1 MNKKIALGLVGV
13 MVMAG
18 LTGCGSKNA
27 YLMDITY
34 SKYVKLCDYK
44 NVEATK
50 VIYDVTEDEIQDAI
64 DEDMYEYVTYDE
76 VTDRAAQEGD
86 YANVTY
92 TATIDGTEDENY
104 SGEEEDIMIGEGYIF
119 PEVEEALVGMNTGES
134 KQVDAT
140 ITEDYAYEDEDAGK
154 KVTVD
159 VTLNEISVENTP
171 EYNDDFVKENTDY
184 DSTADYEKAK
194 KEELLK
200 SKEDDYKYAAIQE
213 IMQYLLDN
221 STFNGYPEDLYTQCE
236 ENYNNENEY
245 SASMYGMELDEFE
258 EMLGLDEETK
268 KQDIETSVNSELIIG
283 AIAQAE
289 GITCSKKEIQQY
301 AKDNYEDYGY
311 DSADEFLKDYSDD
324 EVGYQITYEK
334 VTDFLYD
341 HAKFTE
347 MSEEDYNAQQEALYN
362 DSEDAGDSEDET
374 VTEDIE
380 VEDDTESEA
389 TEGEDTQDT
398 ESVEEPDT
406 SEE

>member
-1 MNKKIALGLVGV
+1 MNRKIALGLVGI
-13 MVMAG
+13 MMMTG
-18 LTGCGSKNA
+18 LTGCGNRNP

-34 SKYVKLCDYK
+34 SKYVKVCDYE

-50 VIYDVTEDEIQDAI
+50 VIYDVSDEEIQEAI
-64 DEDMYEYVTYDE
+64 SEDLYEYVTYDE
-76 VTDRAAQEGD
+76 ITDRAAQDGD

-92 TATIDGTEDENY
+92 TATMDGTENDNY
-104 SGEEEDIMIGEGYIF
+104 SGEDEDIVIGEGYIF
-119 PEVEEALVGMNTGES
+119 PEVEEALIGMNTGDS

-140 ITEDYAYEDEDAGK
+140 ITEDYAYDDADTGK

-159 VTLNEISVENTP
+159 ITLNEISVENTP

-184 DSTADYEKAK
+184 KSTTDYEAAK
-194 KEELLK
+194 KEELMQN
-200 SKEDDYKYAAIQE
+200 KEQEYKDAAIQE

-221 STFNGYPEDLYTQCE
+221 SEFNGYPDELYKQCE
-236 ENYNNENEY
+236 ENYNSDNEY
-245 SASMYGMELDEFE
+245 SAAMYGMELDEFE
-258 EMLGLDEETK
+258 EMLGLDDETK
-268 KQDIETSVNSELIIG
+268 KQDIETNVNSELIIG

-289 GITCSKKEIQQY
+289 KITCSKKEIQQF

-347 MSEEDYNAQQEALYN
+347 MSEEDYNAQQEALYD
-362 DSEDAGDSEDET
+362 DSEDAGDSEE
-374 VTEDIE
+374 
-380 VEDDTESEA
+380 
-389 TEGEDTQDT
+389 
-398 ESVEEPDT
+398 
-406 SEE
+406 

>member
-1 MNKKIALGLVGV
+1 MNRKIALGLVGV
-13 MVMAG
+13 MMMTG
-18 LTGCGSKNA
+18 LTGCGNKNP

-34 SKYVKLCDYK
+34 SKYVKVCDYE

-50 VIYDVTEDEIQDAI
+50 VIYDVSDEEIQEAI
-64 DEDMYEYVTYDE
+64 SEDLYEYVTYDE
-76 VTDRAAQEGD
+76 ITDRAAQDGD

-92 TATIDGTEDENY
+92 TATIDGTENDNY
-104 SGEEEDIMIGEGYIF
+104 SGEDEDVVIGEGYIF
-119 PEVEEALVGMNTGES
+119 PEVEEALIGMNTGDS

-140 ITEDYAYEDEDAGK
+140 ITEDYAYDDADTGK
-154 KVTVD
+154 KVKVD
-159 VTLNEISVENTP
+159 ITLNEISVENTP

-184 DSTADYEKAK
+184 KSTADYEAAK
-194 KEELLK
+194 KEELMQN
-200 SKEDDYKYAAIQE
+200 KEEEYKYAAVQE
-213 IMQYLLDN
+213 IMQYLLEN
-221 STFNGYPEDLYTQCE
+221 SEFNGYPDELYKQCE
-236 ENYNNENEY
+236 ENYNNDNEY
-245 SASMYGMELDEFE
+245 SACMYGMELDEFE
-258 EMLGLDEETK
+258 EMLGLDDETK
-268 KQDIETSVNSELIIG
+268 KQDIETNVNSELIIG

-289 GITCSKKEIQQY
+289 NITCSKKEIQQF

-347 MSEEDYNAQQEALYN
+347 MSEEDYNAQQEALY
-362 DSEDAGDSEDET
+362 DDTEDAGDSEDET

-380 VEDDTESEA
+380 DDDTESED
-389 TEGEDTQDT
+389 TEES